1 MSSEMGTQSANRSD
15 DPERRVIEEAI
26 RILSQTP
33 DGDELIALPW
43 IGLQYRNEP

>member
-1 MSSEMGTQSANRSD
+1 MGTQSANQWNE
-15 DPERRVIEEAI
+15 PEHVIEAAI
-26 RILSQTP
+26 QILSQTP